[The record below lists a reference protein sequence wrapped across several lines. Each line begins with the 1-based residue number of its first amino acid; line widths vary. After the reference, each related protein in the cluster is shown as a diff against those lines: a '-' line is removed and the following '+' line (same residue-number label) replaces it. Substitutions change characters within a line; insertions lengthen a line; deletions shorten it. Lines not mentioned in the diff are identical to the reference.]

1 VREQRLKRKLS
12 YKQQATRFTEG
23 GGIREATHTG
33 SEAVASNE
41 AKGMS
46 YQEEKAMKRIIN
58 RVRKAQEE
66 RGITGLETAIVL
78 IAFVVVAAVFAFV
91 VLSTGLFSSE
101 RSKETVYAGLSK
113 TRGSM
118 ELTGGVIASSNT
130 TKLTALTFDLTLAA
144 GGDQVNLNPA
154 DTTNRTVISYQ
165 DTSNKIASVTYTVT
179 VITGN
184 ADNLLEQGEMFEVNI
199 DLGQASMTSAVN
211 LTANKTFTLEI
222 KPPSGSFMVIQ
233 RTTPASINQSVI
245 NLN

>member
-1 VREQRLKRKLS
+1 
-12 YKQQATRFTEG
+12 
-23 GGIREATHTG
+23 
-33 SEAVASNE
+33 
-41 AKGMS
+41 
-46 YQEEKAMKRIIN
+46 MKRIIN
-58 RVRKAQEE
+58 RIRDAREE

-144 GGDQVNLNPA
+144 GGDQVNLNPS
-154 DTTNRTVISYQ
+154 DTTNRTIISYQ
-165 DTSNKIASVTYTVT
+165 DQNNKTANVTYTVT

-184 ADNLLEQGEMFEVNI
+184 SDNLLEQGEMFEVNI
-199 DLGQASMTSAVN
+199 N
-211 LTANKTFTLEI
+211 LATALSTVTLAANQTFTLEI

-233 RTTPASINQSVI
+233 RTTPASINQSI
-245 NLN
+245 LNLN

>member
-1 VREQRLKRKLS
+1 MAPHG
-12 YKQQATRFTEG
+12 ATGE
-23 GGIREATHTG
+23 
-33 SEAVASNE
+33 
-41 AKGMS
+41 S
-46 YQEEKAMKRIIN
+46 YQEEKAMKRIIS
-58 RVRKAQEE
+58 RIRKAQEE

-118 ELTGGVIASSNT
+118 EITGGVIASSNT

-154 DTTNRTVISYQ
+154 DTTNRTIISYQ
-165 DTSNKIASVTYTVT
+165 DNNNKTANVTYTVT

-184 ADNLLEQGEMFEVNI
+184 ADKLLEQGEMFEVNI
-199 DLGQASMTSAVN
+199 DLT
-211 LTANKTFTLEI
+211 TALSTVTLAANNTFTLEI

-233 RTTPASINQSVI
+233 RTTPASINQSVL

>member
-1 VREQRLKRKLS
+1 MNRIWNLARR
-12 YKQQATRFTEG
+12 TRD
-23 GGIREATHTG
+23 
-33 SEAVASNE
+33 
-41 AKGMS
+41 
-46 YQEEKAMKRIIN
+46 
-58 RVRKAQEE
+58 E

-101 RSKETVYAGLSK
+101 RGKETVYAGLAK

-130 TKLTALTFDLTLAA
+130 TELTAITFDLTLAA
-144 GGDQVNLNPA
+144 GGDQVNLLPT

-165 DTSNKIASVTYTVT
+165 DVDNQVADVTYTTT

-184 ADNLLEQGEMFEVNI
+184 ADSLLEAGELFEINI
-199 DLGQASMTSAVN
+199 DMTQTA
-211 LTANKTFTLEI
+211 LTAVSVTTNETFTLEV
-222 KPPSGSFMVIQ
+222 KPPSGSYMVIQ
-233 RTTPASINQSVI
+233 RTTPASINKSVI